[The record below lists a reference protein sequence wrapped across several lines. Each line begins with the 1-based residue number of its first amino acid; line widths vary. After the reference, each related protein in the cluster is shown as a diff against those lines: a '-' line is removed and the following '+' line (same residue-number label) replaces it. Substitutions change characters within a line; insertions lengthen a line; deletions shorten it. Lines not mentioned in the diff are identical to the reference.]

1 MAQSTKPLNLKGQ
14 RFGRLTVLEK
24 AENQHGRTAWLCQC
38 DCGNQKIITT
48 HSLRSGNTKSCG
60 CLQKETASNNFRKDI
75 ANQRF
80 GNLIAIKPTT
90 ERKHGS
96 IVWECLC
103 DCGNTHFTTV
113 ELLLSGNTK
122 SCGCI
127 RSRGNQKIK
136 QILLENNVSF
146 KAEFPIRL
154 DNTNYY
160 YDFAIIQNNEVICLI
175 EYDGIL
181 HYQQDAYHGW
191 NNQKNWERTQKN
203 DIIKNKYAKENNIPL
218 IRIPYFDYDK
228 LNYQYIE
235 ERIKNLCI
243 VDILLD

>member
-1 MAQSTKPLNLKGQ
+1 MASTKPLNLKDQ

-60 CLQKETASNNFRKDI
+60 CLHKEITSKNFRKDI
-75 ANQRF
+75 TNQRF
-80 GNLIAIKPTT
+80 GNLIAIKPTS

-103 DCGNTHFTTV
+103 DCGNTHFTTA

-136 QILLENNVSF
+136 QILLVYNVSF

-154 DNTNYY
+154 DNINYY
-160 YDFAIIQNNEVICLI
+160 YDFAIIQNNEVVCLI

-191 NNQKNWERTQKN
+191 NNQENWERTQKN

-243 VDILLD
+243 VDILPD